1 MARGPRSGAEV
12 FAPCVDTGS
21 ERPAFW
27 RVTEGERHEPDR
39 RSGTQQVQG
48 VHRQAGSRWDGGDAG
63 RRGRAA
69 EVEAWVKSAKVAPK
83 SIGVEYIESRDALL
97 LSVGYRDDEDAY
109 PVQLSSIRIGKI
121 ESTDAAGLA
130 KIESAMAAASAKLS
144 NVICHELY
152 VTKASDPLMVVISHQ
167 AG

>member
-1 MARGPRSGAEV
+1 MSQIADQVHNKFKV
-12 FAPCVDTGS
+12 FTGKL
-21 ERPAFW
+21 AA
-27 RVTEGERHEPDR
+27 D
-39 RSGTQQVQG
+39 GTVG
-48 VHRQAGSRWDGGDAG
+48 TL
-63 RRGRAA
+63 AA